1 VIPVLAGLRFDLGSR
16 RRPRI
21 WIPLP
26 LLWLLLL
33 PFAIPLLPLSV
44 AACLICS
51 IPPRRAL
58 GALWQILSGLGGTHI
73 EVDAPGVSILITLR

>member
-1 VIPVLAGLRFDLGSR
+1 VIPVLAGLRFGVGSR
-16 RRPRI
+16 RSPRI

-26 LLWLLLL
+26 LVWLLLL

-51 IPPRRAL
+51 IPPLRAL
-58 GALWQILSGLGGTHI
+58 GALWQIASGLGGTHI
-73 EVDAPGVSILITLR
+73 EVDAPETSILITLR

>member
-1 VIPVLAGLRFDLGSR
+1 MIPVLAGLRFGAGSR
-16 RRPRI
+16 RSPRI

-26 LLWLLLL
+26 LVWLLLL

-51 IPPRRAL
+51 IPPLQAL
-58 GALWQILSGLGGTHI
+58 GALWQIASGLGGTHI
-73 EVDAPGVSILITLR
+73 EVDAPETSILITLR